1 MTTINCPR
9 RRDYDSQ
16 SSLKVW
22 PVRSRF
28 PKKRPCHFLPR
39 PATFD
44 PDPVP
49 PTLEFCAQN
58 AGRAVCFPGIEGKI
72 IGDRELRLS
81 EAGHRR
87 TLRRDR
93 SAEKL
98 THDCQPNSVR
108 LARVF
113 SRAAI
118 PSSSSRT
125 SKSPQRSM
133 CSCSSG
139 ADAPARP
146 AKRAPCS
153 ERKSLRAA
161 GFTPHFARCPGSTSR
176 GEFRGQ
182 VIRHAVALA
191 KDSRFDKSGLTLC
204 QKGKNPAPAAGNRR

>member
-1 MTTINCPR
+1 MTTINCPQ

-49 PTLEFCAQN
+49 PTLEFRAQN

-113 SRAAI
+113 RGRPLLPLQVAPAIRRNGQCVPAVAERTRPLALQSGHHAAKEN
-118 PSSSSRT
+118 PSAPPGLLRT
-125 SKSPQRSM
+125 SL
-133 CSCSSG
+133 
-139 ADAPARP
+139 AAPAP
-146 AKRAPCS
+146 
-153 ERKSLRAA
+153 L
-161 GFTPHFARCPGSTSR
+161 PGANFGDR
-176 GEFRGQ
+176 
-182 VIRHAVALA
+182 
-191 KDSRFDKSGLTLC
+191 
-204 QKGKNPAPAAGNRR
+204 